1 MLSENNRGALLMI
14 GAMASFTCNDSTVK
28 VILGDLPLFQTLFL
42 RGIGA
47 VAALWLVSRWMEPMR
62 FDISRRDWVLILV
75 RGLCELGSAFFFL
88 SALQRMP
95 LPNATAI
102 LQALPL
108 ALTLAG
114 VLFLGERVG
123 WRRMTAVLVGFFG
136 VMLIIKPGPEGFE
149 SGAVYA
155 IASVLSVVG
164 REILTRKLSPGV
176 PSMTVAMV
184 MAVQIMVATGIGA
197 AMIEWEPVDL
207 RLGLLFVVSVT
218 CLSAGYVLSIMAV
231 RVGEL
236 SVVMPFRYTGMLW
249 ALVLGY
255 VVFDFWP
262 DPLTL
267 LGAAIVV
274 ATGIFTF
281 YREQQLAAREQP

>member
-108 ALTLAG
+108 
-114 VLFLGERVG
+114 VDIR
-123 WRRMTAVLVGFFG
+123 
-136 VMLIIKPGPEGFE
+136 
-149 SGAVYA
+149 
-155 IASVLSVVG
+155 
-164 REILTRKLSPGV
+164 TRLEE
-176 PSMTVAMV
+176 AEH
-184 MAVQIMVATGIGA
+184 I
-197 AMIEWEPVDL
+197 D
-207 RLGLLFVVSVT
+207 
-218 CLSAGYVLSIMAV
+218 
-231 RVGEL
+231 
-236 SVVMPFRYTGMLW
+236 
-249 ALVLGY
+249 
-255 VVFDFWP
+255 
-262 DPLTL
+262 
-267 LGAAIVV
+267 
-274 ATGIFTF
+274 
-281 YREQQLAAREQP
+281 AARALWSAAGPNPSH